1 MCKKRTLSLI
11 LTLALIVGCFAGT
24 GMTVKASDIT
34 AITSVNADKTE
45 LGSAGGKI
53 TVTVIGENLKEKIWW
68 RMRTKDGY
76 SYEDV
81 EGMNKCEA
89 PITDSSKAEFEVVI
103 PKNDID
109 AVVKYQIDIHY
120 KEPVT
125 AWTGCDKIMV
135 TVAASDGSV
144 ETVDK
149 TELAKVI
156 ADAKSRT
163 EQDYEAVGWA
173 AMQEKLQV
181 AETVN
186 NNEQAT
192 AAQVKEAQD
201 ALQAALDALVLKTAT
216 ITKVTATPTEIPT
229 NGGTV
234 QLKVEGTNLTST
246 NWGIKSE
253 SFISGTQQPAS
264 DKTGQ
269 VSVKEITE
277 SGAAIEISSNGM
289 KNDVDFVLSVGPKK
303 GDIIEKQKEVTVKQ
317 LAKTYSTTSLTP
329 ESVVLADDRTVV
341 AEFAEDIS
349 AVEGADLKKLIYIAD
364 TSGENRHNLTD
375 DGKVTIDNKKVIV
388 EYAEPL
394 SDIGTTSY
402 LYIKEGAMTTVVNKE
417 TLVVSDIKWLIQ
429 TITRVSSIT
438 VDKDLFNHKGGTVT
452 AVLNGYKVEEI
463 DLEKDLTAAVYIPG
477 ETQASDIAV
486 SKTKNEDGKPVR

>member
-1 MCKKRTLSLI
+1 
-11 LTLALIVGCFAGT
+11 
-24 GMTVKASDIT
+24 MTVKASDIT

-103 PKNDID
+103 PKNDSD

-192 AAQVKEAQD
+192 AAQVK
-201 ALQAALDALVLKTAT
+201 
-216 ITKVTATPTEIPT
+216 
-229 NGGTV
+229 
-234 QLKVEGTNLTST
+234 
-246 NWGIKSE
+246 
-253 SFISGTQQPAS
+253 
-264 DKTGQ
+264 
-269 VSVKEITE
+269 
-277 SGAAIEISSNGM
+277 
-289 KNDVDFVLSVGPKK
+289 
-303 GDIIEKQKEVTVKQ
+303 
-317 LAKTYSTTSLTP
+317 
-329 ESVVLADDRTVV
+329 
-341 AEFAEDIS
+341 
-349 AVEGADLKKLIYIAD
+349 
-364 TSGENRHNLTD
+364 
-375 DGKVTIDNKKVIV
+375 
-388 EYAEPL
+388 
-394 SDIGTTSY
+394 
-402 LYIKEGAMTTVVNKE
+402 
-417 TLVVSDIKWLIQ
+417 
-429 TITRVSSIT
+429 
-438 VDKDLFNHKGGTVT
+438 
-452 AVLNGYKVEEI
+452 
-463 DLEKDLTAAVYIPG
+463 
-477 ETQASDIAV
+477 
-486 SKTKNEDGKPVR
+486 